1 MSCMLYVNE
10 TYDFYQMR
18 NEKFMR
24 ESFFINIPQFQ
35 TMSPLLTI
43 PFSKNLK
50 QYLVTVIK
58 FI

>member
-1 MSCMLYVNE
+1 MLYVNE